1 MNKLLTAILALGV
14 VMCFN
19 LFSKPQAALTIG
31 SKAPEFALKNEN
43 NDTIK
48 LSDMPGKV
56 ALVFF
61 PKAHTLSFGCK
72 KEMCSI
78 RNDFSDL
85 KDYGI
90 TTYGLSYDSPQNL
103 KKFIENNQL
112 PFSLLHATDAVL
124 QAYGVKGWFGMAKR
138 YTFLIENGIIVKIIT
153 NVDAD
158 NHAQQ
163 IIDGFKKAA

>member
-1 MNKLLTAILALGV
+1 MNKLVTAALALGV

-19 LFSKPQAALTIG
+19 LFSKSQTTLKVG
-31 SKAPEFALKNEN
+31 SKAPEFALKNECN
-43 NDTIK
+43 QTVK
-48 LSDMPGKV
+48 LADLPGKI

-72 KEMCSI
+72 KEMCNI
-78 RNDFSDL
+78 RNDFADL

-103 KKFIENNQL
+103 KKFIENNNL
-112 PFSLLHATDAVL
+112 PFSLLHATDSVL

-153 NVDAD
+153 NVDAG

-163 IIDGFKKAA
+163 IIDGFKKTA